1 MIRTLNRYRI
11 AKHRLL
17 LYLIFLFLA
26 LYIVNSLF
34 AGEQEV
40 EDFPWEIFYPAFIK
54 KSIDNDND
62 KDGFTKVQGDCN
74 DSDDSINPNA
84 TEICGDG
91 IDQNCTGA
99 DQQCTPESTYAS
111 ENFNIGLGGF
121 VQYPNISAINGR
133 MRMVGDGT
141 DSLQTTHWN
150 GGANPSNNWYP
161 QPGHSNYFDDFYV
174 SIKTYWDSGESNR
187 IYGLAICLRQDAM
200 GNNEWIRY
208 SITKNGEYVITK
220 FEDGDYEHIVS
231 WKKSFLINIDGQN
244 NELAVQKQGNTFRF
258 FINGHEVE
266 NLTIEGFQGGAVGI
280 EASEHVN
287 VSFDDFT
294 LTNPY
299 KGQIVIPSDGYIL
312 ERNEL
317 IYKTMKTTYLW
328 YDQVPQTNYENYES
342 AEDLIEDLRYRDLD
356 KWSYI
361 TTEDEY
367 QNLFEEGRYIGL
379 GFGLEPINGDEYAI
393 SFVYDNSPCD
403 NAGIMRGDTLL
414 AINGK
419 TIAEIENNNLWD
431 TIDGEDKE
439 GVVVRL
445 TITKSTGSVL
455 DLILEKAWVNINAV
469 LHYGIIQQDN
479 VKIGYLVFNKFI
491 ETAESELNTVFS
503 NFKQA
508 GVQELIL
515 DLRYNTGGRL
525 WLANYLA
532 GLIAG
537 NVVDGQIF
545 NKLIYNT
552 NYRVWDYEYLFD
564 PAEHALNLNRVML
577 ISTDQTCSASESVI
591 NGLRPFIN
599 VVTIGDTTCGK
610 PVGMH
615 GYKIFDMHISP
626 IEFEGQNS
634 LSVGDYYDGISP
646 ACYAD
651 DDLMKPFGDIEED
664 SLYEALFY
672 LRNGN
677 CSINPLSSLALRK
690 IESIKAKIDP
700 IIFHGFKREVGAF

>member
-11 AKHRLL
+11 AKHRGL
-17 LYLIFLFLA
+17 LYLIFLFFA

-99 DQQCTPESTYAS
+99 DQQCTPVSTYAS

-141 DSLQTTHWN
+141 DSLQTTYWN

-174 SIKTYWDSGESNR
+174 SIKTYWDSGESNW

-200 GNNEWIRY
+200 GYNEWIRY
-208 SITKNGEYVITK
+208 AIIKNGEYVITK
-220 FEDGDYEHIVS
+220 LEDGDYEHIVG

-244 NELAVQKQGNTFRF
+244 NKLAVQKQGNTFRF

-266 NLTIEGFQGGAVGI
+266 NLTIEGFQGGAVGV
-280 EASEHVN
+280 EASENVN

-342 AEDLIEDLRYRDLD
+342 AQDLIKDLSYSVLD
-356 KWSYI
+356 RWSYI
-361 TTEDEY
+361 TTEEEH
-367 QNLFEEGRYIGL
+367 QNFYEEGRYIGL
-379 GFGLEPINGDEYAI
+379 GFGLEPITSDEYVI
-393 SFVYDNSPCD
+393 SFVYDNSPAD

-419 TIAEIENNNLWD
+419 TIAEIENSNMWD
-431 TIDGEDKE
+431 TIFGEDRVGE
-439 GVVVRL
+439 VVRL
-445 TITKSTGSVL
+445 
-455 DLILEKAWVNINAV
+455 
-469 LHYGIIQQDN
+469 
-479 VKIGYLVFNKFI
+479 KI
-491 ETAESELNTVFS
+491 
-503 NFKQA
+503 
-508 GVQELIL
+508 
-515 DLRYNTGGRL
+515 
-525 WLANYLA
+525 
-532 GLIAG
+532 
-537 NVVDGQIF
+537 
-545 NKLIYNT
+545 
-552 NYRVWDYEYLFD
+552 
-564 PAEHALNLNRVML
+564 
-577 ISTDQTCSASESVI
+577 
-591 NGLRPFIN
+591 
-599 VVTIGDTTCGK
+599 
-610 PVGMH
+610 
-615 GYKIFDMHISP
+615 
-626 IEFEGQNS
+626 
-634 LSVGDYYDGISP
+634 
-646 ACYAD
+646 
-651 DDLMKPFGDIEED
+651 
-664 SLYEALFY
+664 
-672 LRNGN
+672 
-677 CSINPLSSLALRK
+677 RK
-690 IESIKAKIDP
+690 
-700 IIFHGFKREVGAF
+700 